1 MSSEH
6 EKHPYYKIFGWLT
19 ILTII
24 EIAWAL
30 YVGNRFLLVSG
41 LSVMAGTKAVMVALY
56 YMHLKYEGR
65 LIWVI
70 VCVPIVLVIFMISGF
85 LPDAIGYY

>member
-6 EKHPYYKIFGWLT
+6 DKHPYYKIFGWLT
-19 ILTII
+19 ILTIV

-30 YVGNRFLLVSG
+30 YVGNRFLLISG
-41 LSVMAGTKAVMVALY
+41 LSLMAGAKAVMVALY
-56 YMHLKYEGR
+56 YMHLKYENR
-65 LIWVI
+65 LILTI
-70 VCVPIVLVIFMISGF
+70 VCVPLILVIIMISGL